1 MMIVT
6 YPARRRQ
13 LRRQIVS
20 VRTATVIAAAVYG
33 YYLGSSVPEA
43 LADSLAAGI
52 TVGAIVYAVA
62 FSLTQRVRQS
72 TSATEMLNRDR
83 EIVRYSAS
91 VLRRAMFV
99 TLLVLAYIG
108 LNGRLSTDAFFTPL
122 FAAASSAALAWLL
135 CGIPRT
141 FLRHVHNIVGSDDE
155 DPDLDGFWKS
165 TRRHRKE
172 ATENLQQ
179 TADGWRVN
187 NPNPLMAQTDGPTFV
202 ARELAIRYGALQA
215 EACLHYFQLCD
226 RPDQAEAA
234 DRLPRIMY
242 CLDEMKQLRKL
253 EHQMR
258 PLLTSDPRSRQIL
271 IRQ

>member
-13 LRRQIVS
+13 LLRQVFS

-33 YYLGSSVPEA
+33 YYLGSRVPEA
-43 LADSLAAGI
+43 LADSLAAGV
-52 TVGAIVYAVA
+52 TVGAIVYAVG
-62 FSLTQRVRQS
+62 FGLTQRVRQS

-83 EIVRYSAS
+83 EIVLYGVS

-99 TLLVLAYIG
+99 TLLVLVYIG
-108 LNGRLSTDAFFTPL
+108 LNGRLSTDSFFAPL
-122 FAAASSAALAWLL
+122 FAAANSAVLAWLL
-135 CGIPRT
+135 CGIPRK

-155 DPDLDGFWKS
+155 NPDLDGFWKS
-165 TRRHRKE
+165 PRRFRRE
-172 ATENLQQ
+172 AIEDLKQ

-187 NPNPLMAQTDGPTFV
+187 NQNPLMAQTDGPTFV
-202 ARELAIRYGALQA
+202 ARELAVRYGVLQA

-234 DRLPRIMY
+234 DRVQRIIV
-242 CLDEMKQLRKL
+242 CLDEMKQLRNL
-253 EHQMR
+253 EHQMK
-258 PLLTSDPRSRQIL
+258 PMLTNDPERHRIL
-271 IRQ
+271 IMQ

>member
-13 LRRQIVS
+13 LRRQILS
-20 VRTATVIAAAVYG
+20 VRTAAVVVAAWYG
-33 YYLGSSVPEA
+33 HYLGSRVPEA
-43 LADSLAAGI
+43 LADSLAAGV
-52 TVGAIVYAVA
+52 TVGAIVYAVG
-62 FSLTQRVRQS
+62 FGLTQRVRRS

-83 EIVRYSAS
+83 EIVQYGVS

-108 LNGRLSTDAFFTPL
+108 LSGRLSTDSFFTPL

-155 DPDLDGFWKS
+155 DPDLDGMWKS
-165 TRRHRKE
+165 PRRFRRE
-172 ATENLQQ
+172 AIEDLVQ

-187 NPNPLMAQTDGPTFV
+187 NQNPLMAQSDGPTFV
-202 ARELAIRYGALQA
+202 ARELAVRYGSLQA

-234 DRLPRIMY
+234 DRIQRIAV
-242 CLDEMKQLRKL
+242 CLDVMKQLRNL

-258 PLLTSDPRSRQIL
+258 PMLTNDPRARQIL
-271 IRQ
+271 IQP